1 MTDSKQIINGLI
13 GDYKNFTV
21 ESVESIYQNSFD
33 GPGYPVSG
41 DQIAKSKELDRRG

>member
-1 MTDSKQIINGLI
+1 MTESKQFIYGLI

-21 ESVESIYQNSFD
+21 ESVESVHQDSFD

-41 DQIAKSKELDRRG
+41 DQIAKAKELDRRS